1 MLKKIIGLDFDDL
14 KKTSQSRDDLQ
25 LVDTLSQA

>member
-1 MLKKIIGLDFDDL
+1 MLMKIIGLDFDDL
-14 KKTSQSRDDLQ
+14 KKRSQSRDDLQ